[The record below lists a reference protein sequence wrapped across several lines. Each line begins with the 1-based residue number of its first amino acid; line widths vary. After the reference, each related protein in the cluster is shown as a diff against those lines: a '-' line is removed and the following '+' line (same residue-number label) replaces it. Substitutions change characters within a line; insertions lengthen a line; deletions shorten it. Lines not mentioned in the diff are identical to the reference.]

1 MPYRCLTGGK
11 RTRESVIIM
20 ELVIPLVVFLA
31 VLAFVAWK
39 TPSASRR

>member
-1 MPYRCLTGGK
+1 
-11 RTRESVIIM
+11 M
-20 ELVIPLVVFLA
+20 ELIALAIFLV